1 MNGLM
6 KRYRE
11 SLARTPGPVLAKD
24 IPDVRIDLRG
34 LSTYAK
40 ERGVQPAELSDEEKR
55 CFLSPAKTP
64 VAT

>member
-24 IPDVRIDLRG
+24 IPDMRIDLRG
-34 LSTYAK
+34 LSAYAK

-55 CFLSPAKTP
+55 RFLSPVKTP
-64 VAT
+64 VVI